1 MSPHPSC
8 SSPSPKYNFRN
19 FCLILL
25 VDSHH
30 SFRTFWS
37 LYLYFLTYPLQIFF
51 IQYNLLTLQY
61 ESQPFIFWPCALLS
75 FQYWYVLVIILC
87 LMVIFRTLKNILNLY
102 FFPSSTFPSSF
113 WFSGSRDEH
122 VRCPRLPSHVLEP
135 QFLSHCQRC
144 QCLHD
149 IVWSAPHLLCF
160 CHRLTLKVENH
171 WSIYSPTAGEILLH
185 LRPAKC

>member
-25 VDSHH
+25 VHSHH
-30 SFRTFWS
+30 SFRMC

-61 ESQPFIFWPCALLS
+61 ESQPFIFVPCALLS

-122 VRCPRLPSHVLEP
+122 VRCPHSSPMSWSHNFYHTVN
-135 QFLSHCQRC
+135 
-144 QCLHD
+144 
-149 IVWSAPHLLCF
+149 VVSASMISYDR
-160 CHRLTLKVENH
+160 HRICYVFVIGWL
-171 WSIYSPTAGEILLH
+171 
-185 LRPAKC
+185 